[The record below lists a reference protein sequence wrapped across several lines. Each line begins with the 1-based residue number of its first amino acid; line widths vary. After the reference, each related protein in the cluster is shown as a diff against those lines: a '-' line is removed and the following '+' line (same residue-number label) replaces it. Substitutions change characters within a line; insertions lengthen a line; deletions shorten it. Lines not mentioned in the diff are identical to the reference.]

1 MARLTLMK
9 PRTPLQ
15 ECIANLEKL
24 RDHIAFMIEFYH
36 RRRAELGLLP
46 DLELPRPKT
55 PLETAAEL
63 TWGNQEPTP

>member
-1 MARLTLMK
+1 MTRLTLIK

-24 RDHIAFMIEFYH
+24 RDHIAFMVEFYH
-36 RRRAELGLLP
+36 RRRAELGLPLDP
-46 DLELPRPKT
+46 GLPRPKT
-55 PLETAAEL
+55 PLEIAVER